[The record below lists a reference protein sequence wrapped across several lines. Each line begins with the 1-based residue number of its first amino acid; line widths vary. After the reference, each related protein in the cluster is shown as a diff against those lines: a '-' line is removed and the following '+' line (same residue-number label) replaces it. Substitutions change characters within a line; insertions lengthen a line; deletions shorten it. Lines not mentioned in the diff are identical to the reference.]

1 MLNLLKGL
9 LLILF
14 SLFCIYLLEGACFR
28 LVDGY
33 ANWRLSLAWG
43 KPSQPA
49 FNSILKK
56 IPLDHFIA
64 QPLDSQESEH
74 LGYWVGRESEYSSK
88 IMSFTR
94 PLRDMYKDFIYRK
107 IEPLANFEIR
117 DYDDIQGVVLPG
129 LKKSASVEDVQKQK
143 ARRVGDGL
151 EYAKGIFIKVIVQR
165 NSDSYRQEF
174 KDLETSFSFLLE
186 RGFACLVLPVVS
198 SDDLV
203 DKITRF
209 QEQEGLLAKN
219 LFGWADGK
227 AATFLMQSCQTK
239 PDCWKAIMLTDP
251 EKFVKPPNVTGLPWT
266 YFVIDDDR
274 RLQEQGLDLLNEWIK
289 LARTNENLYA
299 SRLSGL
305 LRIGKRFNVDKTIP
319 SYFVTYA
326 LFCAKFIDEL
336 HGDWPEVGVF
346 SKTKFSD
353 NNQSNLIPKS
363 EVASSNFDLNRIEKR
378 NNQIEEEESL
388 IPTSFTAN
396 FDCEMVR
403 VYRANHSND
412 PQLPL
417 VTNRDLILKL
427 GLGFEEMGQ
436 GVLEQIGVKDPLF
449 YRYYNSLRAMEES
462 PLH

>member
-1 MLNLLKGL
+1 MLNLLKGF

-14 SLFCIYLLEGACFR
+14 TLFCIYLLEGACFR

-49 FNSILKK
+49 FNPLLKK
-56 IPLDHFIA
+56 IPLDHFVA
-64 QPLDSQESEH
+64 QPLSSPESEH

-94 PLRDMYKDFIYRK
+94 PLRDIYKDFIYRK

-117 DYDDIQGVVLPG
+117 DYGDIQGVVLPG
-129 LKKSASVEDVQKQK
+129 LKKSAMVEDVQKQK

-209 QEQEGLLAKN
+209 QKNEELLAKN

-227 AATFLMQSCQTK
+227 AATFLMQSSQTK

-251 EKFVKPPNVTGLPWT
+251 EEFVKPPNVTGLPWV

-274 RLQEQGLDLLNEWIK
+274 RLDEQGLDHLNEWIMMS
-289 LARTNENLYA
+289 RTNENLYA

-305 LRIGKRFNVDKTIP
+305 VRIGKRFNVDKTIP
-319 SYFVTYA
+319 SYFATYA
-326 LFCAKFIDEL
+326 LFCAKFIEEL

-346 SKTKFSD
+346 SKPESLD
-353 NNQSNLIPKS
+353 LNQSHSSSKTF
-363 EVASSNFDLNRIEKR
+363 VTSSNFDLVRIEKK
-378 NNQIEEEESL
+378 NTKIEEEES
-388 IPTSFTAN
+388 ISSPNFTAN

-417 VTNRDLILKL
+417 VSNRDLILKL

-436 GVLEQIGVKDPLF
+436 GVLEQISIKDPLF
-449 YRYYNSLRAMEES
+449 YRYYNSLRAMEDS
-462 PLH
+462 PLN